1 MTAKTTLLLIVSLL
15 ATTPA
20 IAQDNA
26 QAALA
31 RAQGMLRQI
40 SAQKAALES
49 QVAQLQQELEAAN
62 AELRLQQKNSETRES
77 KYKGAIS
84 EWKQEFTALKEKY
97 YETVDVLRATLQE
110 RDEVTTQ
117 LTATTRN
124 FQTCYNDNQ
133 QLVELNKDLLG
144 KYRDKGFWAALSE
157 KEPVTGFGKVE
168 KENLLQAYTH
178 NIDDLDLGMN
188 EHTLVP
194 VK

>member
-1 MTAKTTLLLIVSLL
+1 MTAKTSLLLIVSLL
-15 ATTPA
+15 ATMPV

-49 QVAQLQQELEAAN
+49 QVAQLQQELESAN
-62 AELRLQQKNSETRES
+62 AELELQMKKSEKKES

-97 YETVDVLRATLQE
+97 YETVDVLRTTLLE
-110 RDEVTTQ
+110 RDDVTDQ
-117 LTATTRN
+117 LTATTQN
-124 FQTCYNDNQ
+124 YDTCFTDNR
-133 QLVELNKDLLG
+133 QLVELNKELLG
-144 KYRDKGFWAALSE
+144 MYRDKGFWATLSE

-168 KENLLQAYTH
+168 KENLLQAYSH

-188 EHTLVP
+188 QHNLVP
-194 VK
+194 VQ